1 MRLPLALALLCGSAA
16 LAARPAKP
24 VPSLSR
30 APRMSGS
37 AKELAPAVSLGKLR
51 GFSAK
56 AALYRTTLYVGIDA
70 AHVDD
75 KDLFEVSLHFPEAGV
90 SAPGYVFRLDAQGKV
105 FASDADKD
113 GEHGLTPAFADALV
127 KGAVTESKRGFSGEL
142 SIPVSALP
150 RFPLKDPMTLE
161 LCVTFRDAEDGSTT
175 STSNCENG
183 SMPQP
188 LRLPDEVRN
197 ALGLHPPEDVTSL
210 EGGDGG
216 WLGFGVLFYPR
227 WVQANEPIDSNTLRR
242 LMPTEA
248 IDPQAV
254 GVGLPRSLELPQN
267 GELLSVLSGKNPY
280 AQAGKCDADEELRL
294 GLFLV
299 HGKSAERV
307 LDFPAANCAL
317 GRATS
322 VVLDEEGALTI
333 RYTNGAITHF
343 TWTGDHFEQT
353 QIG

>member
-1 MRLPLALALLCGSAA
+1 MRLPLAVALVCGTAA
-16 LAARPAKP
+16 LARPARSIP
-24 VPSLSR
+24 ALSR
-30 APRMSGS
+30 TPRLQG
-37 AKELAPAVSLGKLR
+37 AARELSPAVSLK
-51 GFSAK
+51 AK
-56 AALYRTTLYVGIDA
+56 AFTARVAYRRTTLYVGIEAKRDV
-70 AHVDD
+70 VDP

-105 FASDADKD
+105 FAPEA
-113 GEHGLTPAFADALV
+113 EQAATPQFVDTQV
-127 KGAVTESKRGFSGEL
+127 KAAATESRRGFSAEL
-142 SIPVSALP
+142 AIPVSAFP
-150 RFPLKDPMTLE
+150 RFPLKEPLILE
-161 LCVTFRDAEDGSTT
+161 LCVTFQDSDGGATT
-175 STSNCENG
+175 STSNCKQGEM
-183 SMPQP
+183 SQP
-188 LRLPDEVRN
+188 LRLPEEVRG

-210 EGGDGG
+210 EPGDGG
-216 WLGFGVLFYPR
+216 WLGYGVLFYPL
-227 WVQANEPIDSNTLRR
+227 WVQASEPIDSPALRR

-248 IDPQAV
+248 IDPKAV
-254 GVGLPRSLELPQN
+254 GVGLPRRLDLPGG

-280 AQAGKCDADEELRL
+280 EQAGKCDADEELRL

-333 RYTNGAITHF
+333 SYSNGATTHF
-343 TWTGDHFEQT
+343 RWTGDKFEQT